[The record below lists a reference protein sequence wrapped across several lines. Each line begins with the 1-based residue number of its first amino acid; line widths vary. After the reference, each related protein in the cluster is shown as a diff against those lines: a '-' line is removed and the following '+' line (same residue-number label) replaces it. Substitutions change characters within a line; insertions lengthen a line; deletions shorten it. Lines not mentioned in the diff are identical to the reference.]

1 MSSTVID
8 MSSIKI
14 DEDVKNHSITKME
27 DGWDLA
33 IPDFTPRKSQREI
46 MEWIDGLPNDIRYIL
61 CELPVGGGK
70 SPIALA
76 LSSYIAK
83 DFGSAFI
90 LTPQKTL
97 QKQYEDAFDEHILSS
112 VYGRSNY
119 RCEMKN
125 TTCDLGID
133 LKPYCDDC
141 PADNARK
148 LGISSPNMILNY
160 SLALTYFRYLTE
172 HIHPRQLMVFD
183 ECHT

>member
-1 MSSTVID
+1 
-8 MSSIKI
+8 
-14 DEDVKNHSITKME
+14 
-27 DGWDLA
+27 
-33 IPDFTPRKSQREI
+33 
-46 MEWIDGLPNDIRYIL
+46 
-61 CELPVGGGK
+61 
-70 SPIALA
+70 
-76 LSSYIAK
+76 
-83 DFGSAFI
+83 
-90 LTPQKTL
+90 
-97 QKQYEDAFDEHILSS
+97 
-112 VYGRSNY
+112 YGRSNY

-183 ECHT
+183 ECHTLESHLVEFSAIEITESRCRVYGVPYKRPKDISEALHWIEKIYIPVVKNKIEEYGVEI